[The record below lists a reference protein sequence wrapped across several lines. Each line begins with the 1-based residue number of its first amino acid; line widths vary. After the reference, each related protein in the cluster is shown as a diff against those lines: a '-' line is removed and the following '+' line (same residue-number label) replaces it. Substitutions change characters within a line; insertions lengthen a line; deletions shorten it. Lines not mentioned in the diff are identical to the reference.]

1 MLDYALG
8 ILLSLLSCLLASL
21 FYLVFKIMIIQGEYS
36 NLKKY
41 IYKFFHTYITFFMVE
56 KIIELLIAFLITI

>member
-1 MLDYALG
+1 M
-8 ILLSLLSCLLASL
+8 SLLSCLLASL

-41 IYKFFHTYITFFMVE
+41 IYKFFHTYIAFFMVE